1 VKKAG
6 VMNGT
11 EAAYALVLE
20 ERRRLGLI
28 REWSYESEKLTIAYR
43 CKYVV
48 DFRLVMPDGSIEYH
62 EIKGSKR
69 NGRFY
74 TRDKGLI
81 KIKVAATRY
90 SDRRFY
96 IVWKVKG
103 EWRQELVPPEASG

>member
-1 VKKAG
+1 LAFYLASLSVSI
-6 VMNGT
+6 
-11 EAAYALVLE
+11 ED
-20 ERRRLGLI
+20 
-28 REWSYESEKLTIAYR
+28 
-43 CKYVV
+43 VV